1 MNTHTSRPTTAGGSG
16 KEPMVTLTMDQL
28 KALLTQ
34 ILAEKGIALPEHSLN
49 DVASTAMSRSA
60 SPSPSI
66 VSGKRP
72 ASARSSDAS
81 TDQSDGTVRGS
92 DSNGDDCFT
101 TVANKKRST
110 RSRKRRNAANN
121 NPSMDID
128 VQSAAPT
135 SFIDSPASPDCPD
148 TPVAYGPVNA
158 ANQATHTIQPP
169 KTSDAK
175 PTAPPKIKPPPPI
188 YLRDKSKWNAVSAE
202 CSRLHINY
210 TSARNTLHGIKITV
224 ESISDFRSL
233 NSLLIKSKFPFHT
246 YALEEER
253 KIKAVLRNIPLEIPT
268 DCIKSDLEKQNY
280 PVFAVH
286 RMHRRDGTEIDL
298 VLAVLHKSD
307 AAKDIF
313 QSPPRVCGLS
323 GIIVEAPY
331 KKSGPGQCFRCQLYG
346 HAAQNCYA
354 QPRCVKCREPHATKD
369 CKRSKDSGDIPEC
382 VNCNSEGHPASYRG
396 CPKAPHFFK
405 KSNGNKKVTSK
416 PSAPGTNNK
425 NFPAL
430 AGKTPR
436 MASDVTR
443 STAPPPVTNAW
454 FRTTPKVVPEPVKE
468 ATREPPKPASAK
480 QKDSSAGPLGE
491 DILTIMSM
499 LKVIKSPEFA
509 QLAADFRQARS
520 GEDRLT
526 VILRHQDLLN
536 RLEKI

>member
-16 KEPMVTLTMDQL
+16 KDPMVTLTMDQL

-72 ASARSSDAS
+72 ASARSSEAS
-81 TDQSDGTVRGS
+81 TDRSDGTVRGS
-92 DSNGDDCFT
+92 DSEEDDRFT
-101 TVANKKRST
+101 TVVNKKRS
-110 RSRKRRNAANN
+110 RRLRKRRSTANN
-121 NPSMDID
+121 SPVWTSTLSRPHRLSSSIRRRRPSPRR
-128 VQSAAPT
+128 SR
-135 SFIDSPASPDCPD
+135 SPALQNFC
-148 TPVAYGPVNA
+148 
-158 ANQATHTIQPP
+158 
-169 KTSDAK
+169 
-175 PTAPPKIKPPPPI
+175 
-188 YLRDKSKWNAVSAE
+188 
-202 CSRLHINY
+202 
-210 TSARNTLHGIKITV
+210 ARNTLHGIKITV
-224 ESISDFRSL
+224 DSIADFRSL
-233 NSLLIKSKFPFHT
+233 NSLLIKSNIPFHT

-253 KIKAVLRNIPLEIPT
+253 KIKAVLRNIPLEIST
-268 DCIKSDLEKQNY
+268 DCIKSDLESQNY

-286 RMHRRDGTEIDL
+286 RMHRRDGTVIGH

-307 AAKDIF
+307 TAKDIF
-313 QSPPRVCGLS
+313 KSPPKVCGLS

-331 KKSGPGQCFRCQLYG
+331 RKSGPGQCYRCQLYG

-354 QPRCVKCREPHATKD
+354 QPRCVKCREPHSTKE
-369 CKRSKDSGDIPEC
+369 CKRSKDSGDVPEC
-382 VNCNSEGHPASYRG
+382 VNCNSEGHPASYKG

-405 KSNGNKKVTSK
+405 NVTGNKKVTSK
-416 PSAPGTNNK
+416 PPVPIINNK

-436 MASDVTR
+436 DVTR
-443 STAPPPVTNAW
+443 SFAPPPATNAW
-454 FRTTPKVVPEPVKE
+454 SRTPARAVSEPAK
-468 ATREPPKPASAK
+468 AIREPPKPASAK
-480 QKDSSAGPLGE
+480 QESPAGPLGE

-499 LKVIKSPEFA
+499 LRMVKSPEFA
-509 QLAADFRQARS
+509 QLAADFRKARS
-520 GEDRLT
+520 GEDRLM

>member
-1 MNTHTSRPTTAGGSG
+1 MNTHTSRPTTAGGPG
-16 KEPMVTLTMDQL
+16 KGPMVTLTMDQI
-28 KALLTQ
+28 KALITQ

-331 KKSGPGQCFRCQLYG
+331 KKRPWAMLPLPTLY
-346 HAAQNCYA
+346 AAQNCYA

-396 CPKAPHFFK
+396 CPKAPHF
-405 KSNGNKKVTSK
+405 
-416 PSAPGTNNK
+416 
-425 NFPAL
+425 
-430 AGKTPR
+430 
-436 MASDVTR
+436 
-443 STAPPPVTNAW
+443 
-454 FRTTPKVVPEPVKE
+454 
-468 ATREPPKPASAK
+468 
-480 QKDSSAGPLGE
+480 
-491 DILTIMSM
+491 
-499 LKVIKSPEFA
+499 
-509 QLAADFRQARS
+509 
-520 GEDRLT
+520 
-526 VILRHQDLLN
+526 
-536 RLEKI
+536 